1 LRVLILGS
9 DGMLG
14 HVVTKFLIKQDLDLW
29 FTGRSVN
36 FDPGNKAKF
45 IKFDAKSSIESTFKN
60 LGNFDYVINCIGIIK
75 PNIVEKESSSVL
87 NAIEVNSRFP
97 HLLSNFFNN
106 SKILQIATDCV
117 YSGLLGNYSED
128 SVHDPQDVY
137 GKTKSL
143 GEVDASNFMNIRTSI
158 IGREIRHHKSL
169 WDWVIRQEKDAS
181 LNGFTNHLWNG
192 VTTLAFAKL
201 VNGIMLNNLFHAT
214 TQHVIPQNL
223 ITKDKLLKSILE
235 NEGKLDVIVNPI
247 ESSTQINRTLSTQ
260 NQNTNEKIWLSAGY
274 QDVPTIEYLIK
285 EFSSWYQ

>member
-1 LRVLILGS
+1 MRVLILGS

-36 FDPGNKAKF
+36 FDAGNKAKF

-75 PNIVEKESSSVL
+75 PNIDETESSSVL

-117 YSGLLGNYSED
+117 YSGLVGYYSED
-128 SVHDPQDVY
+128 SVHDPQDIY

-143 GEVDASNFMNIRTSI
+143 GEVDSSNFMNIRTSI

-169 WDWVIRQEKDAS
+169 WDWVIRQENDAS
-181 LNGFTNHLWNG
+181 VNGFTNHLWNG

-201 VNGIMLNNLFHAT
+201 VNGIMLDNLFHAT

-223 ITKDKLLKSILE
+223 ITKDNLLKSILE
-235 NEGKLDVIVNPI
+235 NEGKLDVKVNPI

-260 NQNTNEKIWLSAGY
+260 NQNANEKIWLSAGY

-285 EFSSWYQ
+285 EFSRWYQ

>member
-1 LRVLILGS
+1 MRVLILGS

-45 IKFDAKSSIESTFKN
+45 IKFDAKSSIESAFKN

-75 PNIVEKESSSVL
+75 PNIDEKVSSSVL

-117 YSGLLGNYSED
+117 YSGLLGNYSEE
-128 SVHDPQDVY
+128 SVHDPQDIY

-143 GEVDASNFMNIRTSI
+143 GEVDSSNFMNIRTSI

-169 WDWVIRQEKDAS
+169 WDWVIKQEKDAS
-181 LNGFTNHLWNG
+181 VNGFTNHLWNG

-201 VNGIMLNNLFHAT
+201 VNGIMLDNLFQPIT
-214 TQHVIPQNL
+214 RHVIPKNL
-223 ITKDKLLKSILE
+223 ITKDNLLKSILK
-235 NEGKLDVIVNPI
+235 NEGKLDVKVNPI
-247 ESSTQINRTLSTQ
+247 ESSFQINRTLSTQ
-260 NQNTNEKIWLSAGY
+260 NQNMNEKLWFSAGY
-274 QDVPTIEYLIK
+274 QDIPTIEYLIE
-285 EFSSWYQ
+285 EFSIWYQ

>member
-1 LRVLILGS
+1 VRVLILGS

-14 HVVTKFLIKQDLDLW
+14 HVVTKYMINQDLDLW

>member
-1 LRVLILGS
+1 MRVLILGS

-29 FTGRSVN
+29 ITGRSVN
-36 FDPGNKAKF
+36 FDPGNKPKF

-75 PNIVEKESSSVL
+75 PNIDEKVSSSVL

-117 YSGLLGNYSED
+117 YSGLLGNYSEE
-128 SVHDPQDVY
+128 SLHDPQDIY

-143 GEVDASNFMNIRTSI
+143 GEVHASNFMNIRTSI

-169 WDWVIRQEKDAS
+169 WDWVVKQEKDAS
-181 LNGFTNHLWNG
+181 MNGFTNHLWNG

-201 VNGIMLNNLFHAT
+201 VNGIMLDNLFHAT

-223 ITKDKLLKSILE
+223 ITKDNLLKSILE
-235 NEGKLDVIVNPI
+235 NEGKLDVKVNPI
-247 ESSTQINRTLSTQ
+247 ESSIHVNRTLSTQ
-260 NQNTNEKIWLSAGY
+260 NQNINKKIWLSAGY

>member
-1 LRVLILGS
+1 
-9 DGMLG
+9 MLG

>member
-1 LRVLILGS
+1 MRVLILGS

-45 IKFDAKSSIESTFKN
+45 IKFDAKSSIESIFNN
-60 LGNFDYVINCIGIIK
+60 LGYFDYVINCIGIIK
-75 PNIVEKESSSVL
+75 PNIDEKVSSSVL

-97 HLLSNFFNN
+97 HLLSNFFND

-117 YSGLLGNYSED
+117 YSGLTGNYLED
-128 SVHDPQDVY
+128 SIHDPQDVY

-143 GEVDASNFMNIRTSI
+143 GEVSSTNFMNIRTSI

-181 LNGFTNHLWNG
+181 VNGFTNHLWNG

-201 VNGIMLNNLFHAT
+201 VYGIMLNNLFHAT

-223 ITKDKLLKSILE
+223 ITKDNLLKSILE

-247 ESSTQINRTLSTQ
+247 ESTTQINRTLSTQ
-260 NQNTNEKIWLSAGY
+260 NQNLNEKLWLSAGY
-274 QDVPTIEYLIK
+274 QGIPTIEYLIK

>member
-1 LRVLILGS
+1 MRVLILGS

-36 FDPGNKAKF
+36 FDTGNKAKF
-45 IKFDAKSSIESTFKN
+45 IQFDAKSSIESTFKN
-60 LGNFDYVINCIGIIK
+60 LGNFDYVINCIGITK
-75 PNIVEKESSSVL
+75 PNIDENVSSSVL

-97 HLLSNFFNN
+97 YLLSNFFNN

-128 SVHDPQDVY
+128 SVQDPQDVY

-143 GEVDASNFMNIRTSI
+143 GEVDSPNFMNVRTSI

-169 WDWVIRQEKDAS
+169 WDWVIRQDKGAS
-181 LNGFTNHLWNG
+181 VNGFTNHLWNG

-201 VNGIMLNNLFHAT
+201 VNGIILDNLFHAT

-223 ITKDKLLKSILE
+223 ITKDNLLKSILK
-235 NEGKLDVIVNPI
+235 NEGKLNAKVNPI
-247 ESSTQINRTLSTQ
+247 ESSIQINRTLSTQ
-260 NQNTNEKIWLSAGY
+260 NQNMNEKIWLSAGY
-274 QDVPTIEYLIK
+274 NEVPTIEYLIE
-285 EFSSWYQ
+285 EFSIWYQ

>member
-1 LRVLILGS
+1 MRVLILGS

-29 FTGRSVN
+29 ITGRSVN

-75 PNIVEKESSSVL
+75 PNIDEKVSSSVL

-117 YSGLLGNYSED
+117 YSGLLGNYSEE
-128 SVHDPQDVY
+128 SLHDPQDIY

-143 GEVDASNFMNIRTSI
+143 GEVHASNFMNIRTSI

-169 WDWVIRQEKDAS
+169 WDWVVKQEKDAS
-181 LNGFTNHLWNG
+181 MNGFTNHLWNG

-201 VNGIMLNNLFHAT
+201 VNGIMLDNLFHAT

-223 ITKDKLLKSILE
+223 ITKDNLLKSILE
-235 NEGKLDVIVNPI
+235 NEGKLDVKVNPI
-247 ESSTQINRTLSTQ
+247 ESSIHVNRTLSTQ
-260 NQNTNEKIWLSAGY
+260 NQNINKKIWLSAGY